1 MQKIIKIFLIVMGV
15 IGIILWLLLPGS
27 EVPSDIAINDT
38 YVNLMFVV
46 SYILLAIPVLALL
59 VYSVKNLI
67 ASPEKLKRA
76 LIAIVGL
83 LVVLGISYA
92 LSSGTNIK
100 LETYIERG
108 IKIDE
113 SSSKWIGTGL
123 YSFYILTIVAIG
135 AMLFGG
141 IKKILSK

>member
-15 IGIILWLLLPGS
+15 IGVILWLLLPGGD
-27 EVPSDIAINDT
+27 VPADIAINDSN
-38 YVNLMFVV
+38 VNLMFVV
-46 SYILLAIPVLALL
+46 SYILLAIPVVALL
-59 VYSVKNLI
+59 LYSVKNLVS
-67 ASPEKLKRA
+67 SPAKLKRA

-83 LVVLGISYA
+83 VVVLVISYA
-92 LSSGTNIK
+92 LSSGSNIE
-100 LETYIERG
+100 LQTYIDRG

-123 YSFYILTIVAIG
+123 YSFYVLTIIAIG